1 MNTMK
6 TSTAICVSALF
17 SLCACT
23 GGGLD
28 SESEGLSSLS
38 ITATFSDYLPEA
50 TGCQTAYAE
59 SLWIDLESAN
69 GETSV
74 LAQPCDDRAVLL
86 ENLSPGAWLLQVRT
100 VQDPETHTGI
110 WGTSP
115 ATAITLLDGENSEDV
130 VVSCQALCG
139 E

>member
-1 MNTMK
+1 MK
-6 TSTAICVSALF
+6 TSTALCVSALL
-17 SLCACT
+17 SLCACD
-23 GGGLD
+23 GAGVD
-28 SESEGLSSLS
+28 SEVEGSASLS

-59 SLWIDLESAN
+59 SLWIDLESAS

-86 ENLSPGAWLLQVRT
+86 ENLSPGAWVLQVRT

-115 ATAITLLDGENSEDV
+115 ATSITLVDGENSQDV
-130 VVSCQALCG
+130 VVACQALCG